1 VELDVVVVGVV
12 EVVLP
17 EAAWATVAPPIAAAA
32 PSTASALSM
41 RGRILCASFA
51 WWMRSIQCCAGKGAL
66 TPD

>member
-51 WWMRSIQCCAGKGAL
+51 LVDAVHSMRRR
-66 TPD
+66 